1 MQNVTFLALTNES
14 ENLNPLMMSS
24 REIAELTGK
33 RHDHVCRDIRT
44 MLVALYGGEDKDYSR
59 TPNLGYLTNQG
70 VVCTQ
75 YDKNNP
81 NAWEYLLDRRHT
93 EILITGYDVKRRAAV
108 IDRWFALESGEA
120 IPIVQQ
126 QSITLPQLSTLE
138 ILQIA
143 MKAEQGRLEEKARA
157 DEAVRTKSQISQKR
171 EAVALQRNSALQRK
185 LNRATRERDELAAQ
199 FGASKEWASTQ
210 QVWRATAKRQYYRP
224 LMRWC
229 DDHDLQDTYCFD
241 PITNDYVLSFPHGAW
256 LEVYGVDIAKLF

>member
-1 MQNVTFLALTNES
+1 MQNVTFLALTKGS
-14 ENLNPLMMSS
+14 ENINQLMMSS

-33 RHDHVCRDIRT
+33 QHKHVIRDIWEI
-44 MLVALYGGEDKDYSR
+44 LNQLYQIEKDG
-59 TPNLGYLTNQG
+59 TDLGHHKNQEFIVTKG
-70 VVCTQ
+70 VVAVIDNRG
-75 YDKNNP
+75 YVS
-81 NAWEYLLDRRHT
+81 EFLLDRRHT

-120 IPIVQQ
+120 TPIVQQ
-126 QSITLPQLSTLE
+126 QSATLPQLSTLE

-210 QVWRATAKRQYYRP
+210 QVWRATATRHYYRP

-229 DDHDLQDTYCFD
+229 DDHDVQDTYCFD
-241 PITNDYVLSFPHGAW
+241 PITNDYVLSFPHAAW
-256 LEVYGVDIAKLF
+256 LEVYGVDITKLF